1 MARCSDPLRS
11 VDYQRIW
18 NPTIWKQDFLKVWFQ
33 MVRFFKRSGYSY
45 CYSHSPN
52 HLKTG
57 PYEIQTFL
65 SEIQIVFDKM
75 AAICWFQ
82 MVGLLDFGSHSK
94 SRPFE
99 AQPLFDHSKSRL
111 VWISDPHYPHC
122 TNLSDWNTF
131 GRAQNGCTSRVECN
145 DVKQLLCS
153 ITGLRWTKL
162 WYQ

>member
-111 VWISDPHYPHC
+111 VWISDPH
-122 TNLSDWNTF
+122 
-131 GRAQNGCTSRVECN
+131 CTSN
-145 DVKQLLCS
+145 FAQGNAS
-153 ITGLRWTKL
+153 FITLTKYCL
-162 WYQ
+162 PHLKYDETIFFKNHK

>member
-111 VWISDPHYPHC
+111 VWISDPHFIRHVLVPY
-122 TNLSDWNTF
+122 L
-131 GRAQNGCTSRVECN
+131 NGSAIQMSVIQIPTKVDFN
-145 DVKQLLCS
+145 FLTQKLF
-153 ITGLRWTKL
+153 LRNCHT
-162 WYQ
+162 